1 MTVSL
6 LKGINLT
13 RV

>member
-6 LKGINLT
+6 LKLIN
-13 RV
+13 